1 MPVGIGKKILSFFV
15 GSSNRA
21 DKTLDAIISGADK
34 LKLTDEERLD
44 YQKDTYNKWQELQFK
59 LAENGTG
66 TAINR
71 RIISWAVVIVLLF
84 NFQLAVGLAIFE
96 QEKAVQHIISLSKSF
111 WIGEAF
117 VAVIAFYFAPHLIG
131 KKDDK

>member
-1 MPVGIGKKILSFFV
+1 MKIIKAGWSLLTGGARS
-15 GSSNRA
+15 
-21 DKTLDAIISGADK
+21 DKTLDALVSGIDK

-44 YQKDTYNKWQELQFK
+44 YQKETYNKWQELQLR
-59 LAENGTG
+59 LAANGTG

-96 QEKAVQHIISLSKSF
+96 QQEAVQQIISLSESF

>member
-15 GSSNRA
+15 GSSSRA
-21 DKTLDAIISGADK
+21 DKTLDAIIAGADK

-44 YQKDTYNKWQELQFK
+44 YQKGTYDKWQELQFK

-71 RIISWAVVIVLLF
+71 RLISWAVVIVLLF
-84 NFQLAVGLAIFE
+84 NFQLAVVFAIAGQYE
-96 QEKAVQHIISLSKSF
+96 VVENIISLSKSF
-111 WIGEAF
+111 WVGEAF

-131 KKDDK
+131 RKNDK